1 MIIIAKSNVDAI
13 ASHTGGLN
21 SYTIHLTS
29 IIKTDIKDGKV
40 RVTYTVPFYD
50 VDVMY
55 GVGILGAQ
63 EGTIA
68 PIVQEKWLLEN
79 CYPFAKRNSHK
90 KTSAKALIMA
100 HAYSNVII
108 DKIEE
113 AVKNGVVGNET
124 EDW

>member
-1 MIIIAKSNVDAI
+1 MVRSEYIHCTILRCRRNVWGRYFGR
-13 ASHTGGLN
+13 T
-21 SYTIHLTS
+21 
-29 IIKTDIKDGKV
+29 
-40 RVTYTVPFYD
+40 
-50 VDVMY
+50 
-55 GVGILGAQ
+55 

-68 PIVQEKWLLEN
+68 PIVQEKWLLDN
-79 CYPFAKRNSHK
+79 CYPFARRDSHK